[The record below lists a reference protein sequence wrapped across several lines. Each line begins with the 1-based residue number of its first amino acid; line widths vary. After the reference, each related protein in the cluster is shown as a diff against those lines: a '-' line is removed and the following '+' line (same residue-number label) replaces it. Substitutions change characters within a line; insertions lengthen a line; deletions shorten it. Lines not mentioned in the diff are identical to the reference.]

1 MIVAGNLRSTS
12 TRDDIAGTV
21 TARYSLIGDNT
32 GATITDNGGNQIGT
46 GATPI
51 DGRLAPLV
59 NNGGPTSTH
68 AFLPGSPAVDAG
80 DPVFS
85 PPPTNDQRGM
95 PFARVADGDGVGGA
109 RIDVGAYEQQTTAAV
124 SIIVDTLADENDGNS
139 STGDLSLREAIS
151 VANNSV
157 GLDTITFAASLTSGG
172 PATILLTLG
181 ELVVFDSLT
190 IQGPG
195 AHLLTIDASGND
207 PTPTTNDSLGTR
219 VFAVDDGSVTTMIE
233 VAIIGLTLTGGDA
246 PTFGGGIFNSEH
258 LILANS
264 TISGNSVGFRLG
276 EEYAPHGGGIFNRGN
291 MTIDGSTISG
301 NNARS
306 VGGGIQNDSNL
317 TIVGSTISGNFA
329 GLEFSQ
335 PQAGVEPYG
344 GGIFNSGSLTV
355 RHSTI
360 TANNA
365 STFPASLG
373 TGEGIFNHFVGD
385 LTLDHTIVAG
395 NDPGHAGGSNIAG
408 RGLVFANFS
417 IIGGSIGLGP
427 LADNGGPT
435 FTHALLPGSPAI
447 DVGDPNF
454 DPADPDGDPLTDD
467 AVPYDQRGAPFVRVA
482 GGRIDIGAYERQTV
496 ADLNLVVDTTA
507 DEEDGDYSP
516 GNLSLREAIDLANG
530 FVGADTITFAAAL
543 SGATITL
550 RGTELELAIGE
561 ALVIDARPLDA
572 NVIIDANELS
582 RIFHITAFTGD
593 FTLGGLTL
601 TGGRMGSAGGAIRS
615 FTFGNLTLDQ
625 STVSGNSTT
634 GNGASGGGIDA
645 FGALT
650 LVQSTVRGNSTA
662 GDNAY
667 GGGISART
675 ATLIQSTIS
684 GNSTAGDN
692 APGGG
697 ISAGTVMVTQST
709 VSGNSTA
716 GDNAHGGG
724 ISAGTV
730 TLTQSTVTE
739 NHALD
744 GSSLGGGVFQVNFG
758 NNFPFTISGSIVA
771 GNTALAGG
779 PDLVPDP
786 QSTLTVNYSLIGTGI
801 VPTAGGNNVATNNPQ
816 LAPLANNGGPTL
828 THALLAGS
836 PAIDAGDPNFDPADP
851 DGDPQTD
858 DAAPYDQR
866 GDPYTRVFDGD
877 GAGSARIDTGAFEL
891 IADDALHALFGDYNG
906 NGVVDA
912 ADYTKWRDTLG
923 QLGVDPYSGADGN
936 GDGMIGPEDR
946 QVWVDH
952 FGQSVPPLG
961 AGSGQQFVAPPA
973 AASFASAATPNQG
986 GKAEGG
992 RGKEE
997 TSARGA
1003 VPFAV
1008 SLSINP
1014 TARVFAVRPR
1024 PDAAVRLSAV
1034 ARTDAGLLAWLA
1046 SRDDARRAMDSADGE
1061 DAIADR
1067 SGDARSESG
1076 LDLLDGVFRAL
1087 LGGAV

>member
-1 MIVAGNLRSTS
+1 
-12 TRDDIAGTV
+12 
-21 TARYSLIGDNT
+21 
-32 GATITDNGGNQIGT
+32 
-46 GATPI
+46 
-51 DGRLAPLV
+51 
-59 NNGGPTSTH
+59 
-68 AFLPGSPAVDAG
+68 
-80 DPVFS
+80 
-85 PPPTNDQRGM
+85 
-95 PFARVADGDGVGGA
+95 
-109 RIDVGAYEQQTTAAV
+109 V

-219 VFAVDDGSVTTMIE
+219 VFVIDDGSVTTMIE

-373 TGEGIFNHFVGD
+373 SGEGIFNDFLGD

-408 RGLVFANFS
+408 NGLVFANFS
-417 IIGGSIGLGP
+417 MIGGSIGLGP

-582 RIFHITAFTGD
+582 RIFYITAFTGD

-697 ISAGTVMVTQST
+697 ISAGTVTLTQST

-730 TLTQSTVTE
+730 TLTQSTITD
-739 NHALD
+739 NHALH
-744 GSSLGGGVFQVNFG
+744 SSSMGGGVFQVNFG

-786 QSTLTVNYSLIGTGI
+786 QSTLTVNYSLIGVADLLTFTGN
-801 VPTAGGNNVATNNPQ
+801 VGNLTGSGINPLDPLLGT
-816 LAPLANNGGPTL
+816 LADNGGPTM
-828 THALLAGS
+828 THALLPGS
-836 PAIDAGDPNFDPADP
+836 PAIDAGDPNFNPADP
-851 DGDPQTD
+851 DGDPMTD
-858 DAAPYDQR
+858 DAVPYDQR
-866 GDPYTRVFDGD
+866 GAPFVRVFDGNSD
-877 GAGSARIDTGAFEL
+877 GGARIDIGAFEL
-891 IADDALHALFGDYNG
+891 IPDDAVRVLFGDYNQ
-906 NGVVDA
+906 NGIVDA
-912 ADYTKWRDTLG
+912 ADFTTWRDTLG
-923 QLGVDPYSGADGN
+923 RTGLTPYSGADGN
-936 GDGMIGPEDR
+936 GNGMIDAGDY
-946 QVWVDH
+946 QVWKDH
-952 FGQSVPPLG
+952 FGQTVPQPG
-961 AGSGQQFVAPPA
+961 AGSLEQGATSGEQGVASPA
-973 AASFASAATPNQG
+973 AASLASAATPTQG
-986 GKAEGG
+986 GNAEGG

-997 TSARGA
+997 SVTRHVLLLEAGLPDRPGLRQGA
-1003 VPFAV
+1003 
-1008 SLSINP
+1008 
-1014 TARVFAVRPR
+1014 RPR
-1024 PDAAVRLSAV
+1024 QDAAAMLPIV
-1034 ARTDAGLLAWLA
+1034 AQRDDALLAWLA
-1046 SRDDARRAMDSADGE
+1046 SRDGARGPVDGADGD
-1061 DAIADR
+1061 DAVADR
-1067 SGDARSESG
+1067 ADDARSESG
-1076 LDLLDGVFRAL
+1076 LDLIDGVFGSLSA
-1087 LGGAV
+1087 GAV